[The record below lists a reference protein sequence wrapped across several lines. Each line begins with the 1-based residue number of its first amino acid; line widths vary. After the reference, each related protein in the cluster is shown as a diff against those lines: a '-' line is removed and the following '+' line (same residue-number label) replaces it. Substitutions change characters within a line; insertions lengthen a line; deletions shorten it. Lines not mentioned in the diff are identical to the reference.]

1 SVSLSAR
8 SRETNRLAKTW
19 GISVPVCGKLTINGA
34 SPRFTSIAGSSTQL
48 GIVPPD
54 APVQRIGAEPIHKL
68 GWHLDVPD
76 CQVTIFSR
84 LKRADL
90 SRSAKGPGRSPGDAG
105 DALFDRD
112 PKESRAHIHG
122 QKQRGQRRRTRV
134 KIGRKRY
141 RDAVLAQERDRRN
154 LRLA

>member
-1 SVSLSAR
+1 MIARDTGVRIVVAPRPPGRSYRRSMNQSVSLSAR

-19 GISVPVCGKLTINGA
+19 GISVPVCEKLTINGA
-34 SPRFTSIAGSSTQL
+34 SLRFTSIAGSSTQL

-54 APVQRIGAEPIHKL
+54 APVQRIEAEPIHKL

-105 DALFDRD
+105 DA
-112 PKESRAHIHG
+112 
-122 QKQRGQRRRTRV
+122 
-134 KIGRKRY
+134 
-141 RDAVLAQERDRRN
+141 
-154 LRLA
+154 